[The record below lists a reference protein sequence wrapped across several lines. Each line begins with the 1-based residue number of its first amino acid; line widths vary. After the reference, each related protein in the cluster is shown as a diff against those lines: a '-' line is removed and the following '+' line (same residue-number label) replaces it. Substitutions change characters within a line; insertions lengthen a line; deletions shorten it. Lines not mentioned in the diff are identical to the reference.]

1 MSRGQKVIANVVH
14 AFERK
19 NFNANIQIQKNEIK
33 IPFDAITFLLD
44 IIMIE
49 KVAVFFKCLICAKE
63 QKLNKIDVH
72 TERQHTPPRTSF
84 KNGLSKHFAKVA
96 RIGKCIVWCV
106 WMHQECFMQEASSTL
121 LSIKQQQLYWCIKE
135 LQYCTKE
142 VRFSK
147 EWTKQEIQAKE
158 LKWLY

>member
-33 IPFDAITFLLD
+33 IPFDAITFMLD

-72 TERQHTPPRTSF
+72 T
-84 KNGLSKHFAKVA
+84 
-96 RIGKCIVWCV
+96 
-106 WMHQECFMQEASSTL
+106 
-121 LSIKQQQLYWCIKE
+121 
-135 LQYCTKE
+135 
-142 VRFSK
+142 
-147 EWTKQEIQAKE
+147 
-158 LKWLY
+158 